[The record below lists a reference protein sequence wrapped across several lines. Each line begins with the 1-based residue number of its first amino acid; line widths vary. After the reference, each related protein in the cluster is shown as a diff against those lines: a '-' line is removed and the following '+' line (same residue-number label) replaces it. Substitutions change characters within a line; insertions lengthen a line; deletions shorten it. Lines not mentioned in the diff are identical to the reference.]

1 MKRWVLAVS
10 FTICFIALAIF
21 LINKIQGPCSVTQ
34 IDFSKYPPPST
45 VIKYCDKAIIDFIP
59 QLILQFIAFTL
70 FPFLSLFLLTI
81 LTYRMK
87 EEVFHAWWNFARWFV
102 PLIIVTTL
110 WLETAGGGG
119 TLGMNKDFEFFILG
133 ILYSIF
139 IITSLVKIMRA
150 YISK

>member
-70 FPFLSLFLLTI
+70 FP
-81 LTYRMK
+81 
-87 EEVFHAWWNFARWFV
+87 
-102 PLIIVTTL
+102 LIIVTTL